1 MKTFT
6 CLILV
11 LSALVASSLAAS
23 IDMPEI
29 HTQSQLIGA
38 SVSISKTREA
48 NLIDPNAMGKGKT
61 GPEEEKNAQFWYDLA
76 NEELAKRLEQPQLDK
91 RRAKNVIMFL
101 GDGMSLSTVAAARIH
116 KGQLKGNPGEED
128 SLSFERFPYTGLSRT
143 YCSNAQ
149 VPDSACTATAYL
161 CGVKTNIVALGVTAA
176 VNFNNCSQS
185 EDPANQVKSI
195 AGWAQEA
202 GKASGIVT
210 TTTLTHASPSGA
222 YAHTTNRFFESDT
235 DITTYGEGQND
246 PATCTDIAT
255 QLITQAPGKNFDVM
269 LGGGIGKFLP
279 NTITDPFNKKGE
291 RSDGVNLLSRWQGQ
305 HPGGVLAY
313 NRNQLLSVNA
323 SKITNLIGT
332 FRSGVMNFHK
342 MADATE
348 EPTLTEMTRKAIEM
362 VSKNKNGYF
371 LFVEGGLI
379 DYGNHYNSPAYSLDE
394 TLEFEKAVAEGLRLT
409 DPEETLIVVTSDH
422 AHPLTIA
429 GYPGRGTPILGL
441 NQDDTDVNGVK
452 YATLNYAV
460 GLEQYLDAQGQRIDL
475 TDKINEEGGFG
486 GCTFDFIY
494 LLILIVL
501 PAGFIHPSY
510 IHGNIG
516 VHAGEDVGVFATGP
530 QAHLF
535 SGVLQQSTIPHL
547 MAYAACIGDGPVGS
561 FCNQ

>member
-1 MKTFT
+1 MQFFT
-6 CLILV
+6 GIILV

-23 IDMPEI
+23 IELTEI
-29 HTQSQLIGA
+29 HTQSQLLGSA
-38 SVSISKTREA
+38 SAGKTRDV
-48 NLIDPNAMGKGKT
+48 NLMDPNSLGKNKV

-76 NEELAKRLEQPQLDK
+76 SEEILKRLEQPQIDTRK
-91 RRAKNVIMFL
+91 AKNVILFL

-128 SLSFERFPYTGLSRT
+128 AISFEKFPYTGLSRT

-176 VNFNNCSQS
+176 VNFNNCSGS
-185 EDPANQVKSI
+185 EDPANQISSI
-195 AGWAQEA
+195 AAWAQAA
-202 GKASGIVT
+202 GKGSGIVT

-235 DITTYGEGQND
+235 DIVTYGEGQND

-279 NTITDPFNKKGE
+279 NTITDPFDKKGE

-313 NRNQLLSVNA
+313 NRDQLLSVNA

-332 FRSGVMNFHK
+332 FGSGVMNFHK
-342 MADATE
+342 LADAKKQ
-348 EPTLTEMTRKAIEM
+348 PTLTEMTRKAIE
-362 VSKNKNGYF
+362 VVEKNENGYF

-379 DYGNHYNSPAYSLDE
+379 DYGNHYNVPAYALDE
-394 TLEFEKAVAEGLRLT
+394 TLELDQAVAAALAMT
-409 DPEETLIVVTSDH
+409 NPEETLIVVTSDH
-422 AHPLTIA
+422 AHPLTIS

-441 NQDDTDVNGVK
+441 NQHDTDVNGVK

-460 GLEQYLDAQGQRIDL
+460 GLEQYLDENGQRYDL
-475 TDKINEEGGFG
+475 SEKVNEEPF
-486 GCTFDFIY
+486 F
-494 LLILIVL
+494 
-501 PAGFIHPSY
+501 APSY
-510 IHGNIG
+510 IHGYIG

-530 QAHLF
+530 QSHLF
-535 SGVLQQSTIPHL
+535 SGVMQQSTIPHL
-547 MAYAACIGDGPVGS
+547 MAYASCIGDGITL
-561 FCNQ
+561 CNKDEQ